1 MTASREKMVRS
12 FIAIPVPR
20 SGIEVLERAVKRLD
34 SEIGGQVR
42 WVRPRGIHLT
52 LKFMG
57 DIPAS
62 TLERVLEALPQ
73 VTASFS
79 LFEILMSGLGVFPN
93 PRRPRVL
100 WAGLD
105 GDLATLSALQIA
117 VDQAV
122 EKLGLPKDDRPF
134 SPHLTLGRVRRD
146 TNEEQSRKIGY
157 LMTNTRLQ
165 APPSWTVETVDLMRT
180 ELDPTGSRHY
190 LVGSTTIG
198 GG

>member
-1 MTASREKMVRS
+1 
-12 FIAIPVPR
+12 
-20 SGIEVLERAVKRLD
+20 
-34 SEIGGQVR
+34 
-42 WVRPRGIHLT
+42 
-52 LKFMG
+52 MG

-79 LFEILMSGLGVFPN
+79 PFEISMSGLGVFPN

-105 GDLATLSALQIA
+105 GDLGTLSALQSA

-122 EKLGLPKDDRPF
+122 EKLGLPKEDRLF

-157 LMTNTRLQ
+157 LMTNTGLQ
-165 APPSWTVETVDLMRT
+165 APLSWSVETVDLMRT

>member
-1 MTASREKMVRS
+1 
-12 FIAIPVPR
+12 
-20 SGIEVLERAVKRLD
+20 
-34 SEIGGQVR
+34 
-42 WVRPRGIHLT
+42 
-52 LKFMG
+52 MG

-79 LFEILMSGLGVFPN
+79 LFEISMSGLGVFPN

>member
-34 SEIGGQVR
+34 SEIGGQVG

-79 LFEILMSGLGVFPN
+79 PFEISMSALGVFPN

-105 GDLATLSALQIA
+105 GDLGTLSALQSA
-117 VDQAV
+117 VDQAA
-122 EKLGLPKDDRPF
+122 EKLGLPKEDRLF

-157 LMTNTRLQ
+157 LMTNTGLQ
-165 APPSWTVETVDLMRT
+165 APLSWSVETVDLMRT

>member
-1 MTASREKMVRS
+1 MTASREEMVRS
-12 FIAIPVPR
+12 FISIPV
-20 SGIEVLERAVKRLD
+20 SKAGIEVLERVVKRLGT
-34 SEIGGQVR
+34 EIGGQVR

-62 TLERVLEALPQ
+62 TVERVLEALPE
-73 VTASFS
+73 VAAAFRP
-79 LFEILMSGLGVFPN
+79 FEISVSGLGVFPN
-93 PRRPRVL
+93 SRRPRVL

-105 GDLATLSALQIA
+105 GDLTTLLALQIA

-122 EKLGLPKDDRPF
+122 EKLGLPKEDRPF
-134 SPHLTLGRVRRD
+134 SPHLTLGRARRD

-157 LMTNTRLQ
+157 LLSNTVLQ
-165 APPSWTVETVDLMRT
+165 AVPSWPVERVDLMRT

-190 LVGSTTIG
+190 LVGSAAIG

>member
-42 WVRPRGIHLT
+42 WVRPKGIHLT

-79 LFEILMSGLGVFPN
+79 LFEISMSGLGVFPN

>member
-1 MTASREKMVRS
+1 MTASRENMVRS
-12 FIAIPVPR
+12 FIAIPVPKA
-20 SGIEVLERAVKRLD
+20 GIEVLERAVKRLD

-62 TLERVLEALPQ
+62 TLERVLEALPE
-73 VTASFS
+73 VAAAFS
-79 LFEILMSGLGVFPN
+79 PFEISMSGLGVFPN
-93 PRRPRVL
+93 SRRPRVL

-105 GDLATLSALQIA
+105 GDLTTLLALQIA

-122 EKLGLPKDDRPF
+122 EKLGLPKEERPF

-146 TNEEQSRKIGY
+146 TNDEQSRKIGY
-157 LMTNTRLQ
+157 LMSNTVLQ
-165 APPSWTVETVDLMRT
+165 AVPSWPVETVDLMRT

-190 LVGSTTIG
+190 LVGSAAIG

>member
-79 LFEILMSGLGVFPN
+79 LFEISMSGLGVFPN

-134 SPHLTLGRVRRD
+134 SPHLTL
-146 TNEEQSRKIGY
+146 
-157 LMTNTRLQ
+157 
-165 APPSWTVETVDLMRT
+165 
-180 ELDPTGSRHY
+180 
-190 LVGSTTIG
+190 
-198 GG
+198 

>member
-1 MTASREKMVRS
+1 MTASRGKMVRS

-62 TLERVLEALPQ
+62 TLERVLAALPQ

-79 LFEILMSGLGVFPN
+79 LFGISMSGLGVFPN

-105 GDLATLSALQIA
+105 GDLGTLSALQSA

-122 EKLGLPKDDRPF
+122 EKLGLPKEDRLF

>member
-1 MTASREKMVRS
+1 MTASREEMVRS
-12 FIAIPVPR
+12 FISIPVPKA
-20 SGIEVLERAVKRLD
+20 GIEVLERAVKRLD

-62 TLERVLEALPQ
+62 TVERVLEALPE
-73 VTASFS
+73 VAAAFS
-79 LFEILMSGLGVFPN
+79 PFEISMSGLGVFPN
-93 PRRPRVL
+93 SRRPRVL

-105 GDLATLSALQIA
+105 GDLATLLALQIA

-122 EKLGLPKDDRPF
+122 EKLGLPKEDRPF

-157 LMTNTRLQ
+157 LMSNTVLQ
-165 APPSWTVETVDLMRT
+165 AVPSWPVERVDLMRT

-190 LVGSTTIG
+190 LVGSAAIG

>member
-1 MTASREKMVRS
+1 
-12 FIAIPVPR
+12 
-20 SGIEVLERAVKRLD
+20 
-34 SEIGGQVR
+34 
-42 WVRPRGIHLT
+42 
-52 LKFMG
+52 
-57 DIPAS
+57 
-62 TLERVLEALPQ
+62 
-73 VTASFS
+73 
-79 LFEILMSGLGVFPN
+79 MSGLGVFPN

-122 EKLGLPKDDRPF
+122 ETLGLPKDDRPF

>member
-1 MTASREKMVRS
+1 MTASRGKMVRS

-79 LFEILMSGLGVFPN
+79 PFEISMSGLGVFPN

-105 GDLATLSALQIA
+105 GDLGTLSALQSA
-117 VDQAV
+117 VDQAA
-122 EKLGLPKDDRPF
+122 EKLGLPKEDRLF

-157 LMTNTRLQ
+157 LMTNTGLR
-165 APPSWTVETVDLMRT
+165 APLSWSVETVDLMRT

>member
-52 LKFMG
+52 LKFVG

-73 VTASFS
+73 VTASFN
-79 LFEILMSGLGVFPN
+79 LFEISMSGLGVFPN

>member
-73 VTASFS
+73 VTASS
-79 LFEILMSGLGVFPN
+79 SPFEISMSGLGVFPN

-134 SPHLTLGRVRRD
+134 SPHLTLGRVRRN